1 MTHLEK
7 LVKSQIAAIYASLVG
22 TQKYS
27 AETTKSHIT
36 LWHSDFDES
45 GMCFVIEVEAYCE
58 KKASFSAYLYP
69 HDKNRKAKC
78 LKVLQEVLE
87 VGGESFDEETQ
98 EDKEWYIMLPE
109 YEEVDIDESLAEKF
123 AVYFDK
129 VKDRVYHF
137 NQKIQADLL
146 SQAGSKLEEFIA

>member
-45 GMCFVIEVEAYCE
+45 DMCFVIEVEAYCE

-78 LKVLQEVLE
+78 LKVLQEVLRW
-87 VGGESFDEETQ
+87 GERALMKRRKTIRSGILCFQNTKKSILMSLWLRSLLCILTRSKTE
-98 EDKEWYIMLPE
+98 YIT
-109 YEEVDIDESLAEKF
+109 STK
-123 AVYFDK
+123 K
-129 VKDRVYHF
+129 
-137 NQKIQADLL
+137 
-146 SQAGSKLEEFIA
+146 SKQTY